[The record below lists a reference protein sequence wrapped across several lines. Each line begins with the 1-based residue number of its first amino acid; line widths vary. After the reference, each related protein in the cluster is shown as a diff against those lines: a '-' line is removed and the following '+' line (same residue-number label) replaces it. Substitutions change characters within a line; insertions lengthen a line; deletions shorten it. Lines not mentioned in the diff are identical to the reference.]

1 MKTRRIQGPPRRF
14 DRGLSV
20 QYGHAGHNGRRIAFS
35 HPRAAGAAA
44 TVDLS
49 EPFEVAFQRLFAK
62 RREKVRPG
70 RWVLDA
76 NCTDDF
82 VFTHFRSVWQ

>member
-1 MKTRRIQGPPRRF
+1 
-14 DRGLSV
+14 
-20 QYGHAGHNGRRIAFS
+20 
-35 HPRAAGAAA
+35 
-44 TVDLS
+44 
-49 EPFEVAFQRLFAK
+49 
-62 RREKVRPG
+62 VRPG